1 MTEIEKIIFASF
13 TEPEGVV
20 LPYNSRLYLNLLIYL
35 CNAKA
40 GGNFLQVS
48 ILLVPISRNS
58 LYRILYCN
66 HWEPIDWKG
75 RVVLIILV
83 SELLLLCLHSG
94 LYTVL
99 ASRCR
104 ITQYVYTYTQQQLL
118 TFVLY

>member
-48 ILLVPISRNS
+48 ILLVPICK
-58 LYRILYCN
+58 I
-66 HWEPIDWKG
+66 
-75 RVVLIILV
+75 
-83 SELLLLCLHSG
+83 
-94 LYTVL
+94 
-99 ASRCR
+99 
-104 ITQYVYTYTQQQLL
+104 
-118 TFVLY
+118 